1 MYVYV
6 GEVVKGRSDVG
17 GGDGKWRFPCV
28 ICVLVKS
35 LILIVTVYP
44 MIGLPPLSGAVQET
58 ITFFELQTV
67 VGAVG

>member
-1 MYVYV
+1 M
-6 GEVVKGRSDVG
+6 EVKMERL
-17 GGDGKWRFPCV
+17 
-28 ICVLVKS
+28 LVKS

-58 ITFFELQTV
+58 ITLFELQTV